1 MSFPILFLS
10 DSETYSGPDGYIC
23 VFDDKYSK
31 IDDLNDVK
39 DHKDIGILLL
49 LRELKN
55 KNELLPLEIQ
65 KLIEPIM
72 DVDLDH

>member
-1 MSFPILFLS
+1 MSFAALFLG

-23 VFDDKYSK
+23 IFDSKYSQL
-31 IDDLNDVK
+31 DDLNDVK
-39 DHKDIGILLL
+39 DHKDISILLL

-65 KLIEPIM
+65 KLIAPIM
-72 DVDLDH
+72 DVDLDN